1 MKFIASILLTIIA
14 INSCGDTKENNSKTV
29 TYYINSTKVA
39 CEGVGKMQ
47 CLQIKKG
54 ETMPAGDWSN
64 FYGSIEGFDYQQG
77 YTYKLLVKEETLDP
91 AKVPADAS
99 SMSYTLAEV
108 LDKKQDPTFR
118 LHDIWALQAIN
129 GKDISSETHQKP
141 NKQPTLEIFV
151 AEKRI
156 AGTDGCNSL
165 FGSIE
170 TLTETQLSFSKMG
183 STKMMCPSMK
193 VPNAFTE
200 ALSNTQTYKIEK
212 LNLYFYNAEGDEV
225 LQFVKVD

>member
-1 MKFIASILLTIIA
+1 MKFIASILLTIFA
-14 INSCGDTKENNSKTV
+14 INSCGDAKEENSKTV
-29 TYYINSTKVA
+29 TYYINSNKVL

-54 ETMPAGDWSN
+54 ETMPAGAWSN
-64 FYGSIEGFDYQQG
+64 FYGNIEGFNYQQG
-77 YTYKLLVKEETLDP
+77 YTYKLSIKEEKLDP

-99 SMSYTLAEV
+99 SITYTLLEV
-108 LDKKQDPTFR
+108 LDKKQEPTFR
-118 LHDIWALQAIN
+118 LHDIWALLAIN
-129 GKDISSETHQKP
+129 NKDISSETKQKP
-141 NKQPTLEIFV
+141 NKQPSLEIFV

-156 AGTDGCNSL
+156 GGTDGCNSL

-183 STKMMCPSMK
+183 STKMMCPNMEI
-193 VPNAFTE
+193 PDAFNKAMSAT
-200 ALSNTQTYKIEK
+200 STYKIEK
-212 LNLYFYNAEGDEV
+212 SHLYFYNAEGDEV